1 MGTSWKRS
9 RLWLGLLLLTDAAY
23 LLMVWIV
30 RQEAV
35 LYAAAFLILFT
46 ILVCALGVYA
56 AYRRQKRE
64 ETLLLRFLQHPDEK
78 TKGELEAYCGGS
90 PALEALALQLFGLEA
105 QVNEGKTELAV
116 YQEYIE
122 GWVHEIKTPMSLMM
136 LVLSN
141 HREEMSPYVHDRMGY
156 IQHKIHQDVSRI
168 LYYARLQADHPDEKF
183 AEFPLD
189 MCVREA
195 VEEYQP
201 YAEERNCKLNLELQ
215 AFRVIS
221 DRRVVSFLLCQLL
234 DNAVKYAA
242 PQEGRIVVTMSQEK
256 DKILLGIYNNGP
268 GVPPEDKPFLFDKGF
283 TGNHPSRQ
291 AATGMGLYLV
301 SKYGEKLNI
310 EVRLAEKLPYESGFG
325 IELIFTL

>member
-1 MGTSWKRS
+1 MGTFWKRS
-9 RLWLGLLLLTDAAY
+9 RLWIGLLLLTDAAY

-30 RQEAV
+30 RQEAAP
-35 LYAAAFLILFT
+35 YAAAFLILFT
-46 ILVCALGVYA
+46 LLVCVLGIYA
-56 AYRRQKRE
+56 AYRSQKRE
-64 ETLLLRFLQHPDEK
+64 ERVFLRFLQHPDEK
-78 TKGELEAYCGGS
+78 TKGELLAFCGGS
-90 PALEALALQLFGLEA
+90 PALEALTERLFQLQA
-105 QVNEGKTELAV
+105 RVNEKETELAA

-141 HREEMSPYVHDRMGY
+141 HKEEMSPYVHDRMQYAG
-156 IQHKIHQDVSRI
+156 HKIQQDVSRI

-183 AEFPLD
+183 VKFPLNA
-189 MCVREA
+189 CVEEV
-195 VEEYQP
+195 VEEYRP
-201 YAEERNCKLNLELQ
+201 YAAERNIRINLNLKELS
-215 AFRVIS
+215 VIS

-234 DNAVKYAA
+234 DNAVKYADS
-242 PQEGRIVVTMSQEK
+242 QEGRIAISMSQEQ
-256 DKILLGIYNNGP
+256 DKIRLGIYNNGP

-310 EVRLAEKLPYESGFG
+310 EVHLGEKLPYESGFG
-325 IELIFTL
+325 IEMIFTL